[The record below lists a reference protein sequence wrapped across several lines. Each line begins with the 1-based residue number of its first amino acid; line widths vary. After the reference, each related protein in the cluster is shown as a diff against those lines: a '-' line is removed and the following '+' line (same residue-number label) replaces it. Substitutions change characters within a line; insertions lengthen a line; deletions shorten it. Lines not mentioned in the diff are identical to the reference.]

1 MCFSDH
7 LYSLLQ
13 IFSYINF
20 NLSIHAP
27 AKGATGASRCK
38 SPSKRD
44 FNPRS
49 REGSDMWEIMLSR
62 MRKYISI
69 HAPAKGATSYAYS
82 SIRGLINF
90 NPRSREGSE
99 YIKWYTNTVMMIS
112 IHAPAKGA
120 TPSEWDASISQ
131 LISIHAPAKGAT
143 KPRGACLFPKRFQ
156 STLPRR
162 ERPVEGRRR
171 ESAG

>member
-1 MCFSDH
+1 MVSNN
-7 LYSLLQ
+7 LLFPSEFQ
-13 IFSYINF
+13 ST
-20 NLSIHAP
+20 LP
-27 AKGATGASRCK
+27 RRERPGSRRFWTISCN
-38 SPSKRD
+38 

-90 NPRSREGSE
+90 NPRSREGSD

-120 TPSEWDASISQ
+120 TIHGQPARNI
-131 LISIHAPAKGAT
+131 LIISIHAPAKGAT
-143 KPRGACLFPKRFQ
+143 
-156 STLPRR
+156 TLKSRR
-162 ERPVEGRRR
+162 
-171 ESAG
+171 